1 MEEQVGEIWHRFI
14 SRMADVNHPEASVSL
29 SEIRRRLSVFYH
41 ALSADAGLQLDTADA
56 IGNPAR
62 RSWLQR
68 LAGSAAR
75 IRVALVSS
83 EGVSL
88 PIEIS
93 HYADAGLNRDLYYW
107 LAAMAAVAREVK
119 HDAGISPWGHT
130 ARYNQQLTCRVLQN
144 FPGMRQRY
152 ENLVDAHIRQ
162 RPPLPQMKAE
172 QAREMQTQGKQ
183 TQGKQT
189 QGKQTQGK
197 QTQGKQIQAKQT
209 QGKQIQAK
217 QTQGKQIQAKQ
228 IQGKQAQAEQLIRDL
243 LSYPQRAVEPD
254 KWACVSAT
262 DCYTVPLWLHIA
274 ESDKAHTGSNHAD
287 SDGGRRHSQSMR
299 ELEEIGK
306 RRSRRVDEPESERG
320 LITVRMENI
329 FSMGEFVNV
338 DRGSEEDEDIDRAES
353 VARDLD
359 ELAISR
365 DASTA
370 TATLK
375 FDLDLPPAS
384 ADDSIIDDGLLLPEW
399 DWKRASLVPDRCRI
413 VEMVADSAPRCE
425 LPDHLK
431 QVAGR
436 LRKQFQALAPAK
448 NWKYAQADGQD
459 IDLDAYI
466 RFVCE
471 RASGSAVASNL
482 YRDMSDAGRELS
494 CLLLADLSLS
504 TDAYIDDEQRIIDVI
519 RDSLYLF
526 AECLQANG
534 DHFSLYGFSS
544 RRRDPV
550 RLHRLKTFDENY
562 DAGVRG
568 RIDAIKPGYYTR
580 LGAAIRFA
588 SRRLIEQGI
597 GKRLLLVLTDGK
609 PNDLDQYEGRYGIED
624 TRNAIQD
631 ARRQG
636 LIPFCVT
643 IDRKGSEYL
652 PYLFGRNNYVVI
664 RDAARLPRELPRL
677 YALFARAG
685 E

>member
-14 SRMADVNHPEASVSL
+14 SRVADVNHPDAAVSL
-29 SEIRRRLSVFYH
+29 SAIRRRLSVFYH

-83 EGVSL
+83 EGVAL

-119 HDAGISPWGHT
+119 PDAGMSPGWHT
-130 ARYNQQLTCRVLQN
+130 ARYNQQLTCRVLQT

-162 RPPLPQMKAE
+162 RTPPRQLKAE
-172 QAREMQTQGKQ
+172 QARGEQTQGKQ

-189 QGKQTQGK
+189 QGKQTQ
-197 QTQGKQIQAKQT
+197 
-209 QGKQIQAK
+209 
-217 QTQGKQIQAKQ
+217 
-228 IQGKQAQAEQLIRDL
+228 AEQLIRNL
-243 LSYPQRAVEPD
+243 LSYPKRTVEPG

-274 ESDKAHTGSNHAD
+274 ESDKAHTASNNAD
-287 SDGGRRHSQSMR
+287 GDGGRRHSQSMR

-365 DASTA
+365 DARTA

-384 ADDSIIDDGLLLPEW
+384 ADDSVIDDGLLLPEW

-677 YALFARAG
+677 YTLFARAG